1 VNPGSLRSPW
11 SVRVYTIVLISILVL
26 TSAGAAAPI
35 RITVEPTM
43 MKGPAGA
50 PVTIIEFSDY
60 Q

>member
-1 VNPGSLRSPW
+1 VNPGSLRSLW
-11 SVRVYTIVLISILVL
+11 FVRVYTIVFVSILAI
-26 TSAGAAAPI
+26 TGAGLAAPI
-35 RITVEPTM
+35 RITIEPTM

>member
-1 VNPGSLRSPW
+1 M
-11 SVRVYTIVLISILVL
+11 RVYTIVFVSILAITGSGL
-26 TSAGAAAPI
+26 AAPI
-35 RITVEPTM
+35 RITIEPTM

>member
-11 SVRVYTIVLISILVL
+11 FVRVYTIVFVSILAI
-26 TSAGAAAPI
+26 TGAGLAAPI
-35 RITVEPTM
+35 RITIEPTM